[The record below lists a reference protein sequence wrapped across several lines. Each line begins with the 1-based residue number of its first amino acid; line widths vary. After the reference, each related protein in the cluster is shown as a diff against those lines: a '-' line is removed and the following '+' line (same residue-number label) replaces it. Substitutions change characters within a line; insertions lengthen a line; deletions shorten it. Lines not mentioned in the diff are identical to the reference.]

1 MATTTIE
8 PRRTGTYD
16 NLEHPRLATRRK
28 VMRRFGERVLPRIIL
43 VVMCALFILPFYW
56 MVALAFKSN
65 EELAIFPPT
74 LWPHELIWSNFNDA
88 TEVFPFWRFLRNTA
102 TITFLTIIGSVISC
116 PIIAYGFSRIDW
128 PGRDKV
134 FMIVLATVFIP
145 FPVIIV
151 ALFRIWAEV
160 GLIDTYWPLV
170 LPRFFGT
177 AFWIFLMRQFFMQ
190 IPRDLDDAAV
200 IDGAG
205 YGQILFR
212 VILPLAKPA
221 VATVA
226 IFSFLGH
233 WNDFIHPLI
242 YLSSIEKFPLS
253 VGLRWFTQQPNDLSE
268 PREHLLMTAAMLM
281 MLPCVAIFFAMQ
293 RYFVR
298 GIILSGLKG

>member
-74 LWPHELIWSNFNDA
+74 LWPHELIWSNFKDA

-190 IPRDLDDAAV
+190 LSRDLSDAARL
-200 IDGAG
+200 DGANEF
-205 YGQILFR
+205 QIFR
-212 VILPLAKPA
+212 QIILPQSLPA
-221 VATVA
+221 IGVVA
-226 IFSFLGH
+226 IFSALAA
-233 WNDFIHPLI
+233 WNDFIGPLI
-242 YLSSIEKFPLS
+242 FLQSESSYTLAI
-253 VGLRWFTQQPNDLSE
+253 GLTFFQAQDAYDIKYN
-268 PREHLLMTAAMLM
+268 LLMAASTLIV
-281 MLPCVAIFFAMQ
+281 LPVVLLFLLFQ
-293 RYFVR
+293 RSF
-298 GIILSGLKG
+298 ISGLSIGSIK

>member
-74 LWPHELIWSNFNDA
+74 LWPHELIWSNFKDA

-190 IPRDLDDAAV
+190 LSRDLSDAAKL
-200 IDGAG
+200 DGANEF
-205 YGQILFR
+205 QIFR
-212 VILPLAKPA
+212 QIILPQSLPA
-221 VATVA
+221 IGVVA
-226 IFSFLGH
+226 IFAALAA
-233 WNDFIHPLI
+233 WNDFIGPLI
-242 YLSSIEKFPLS
+242 FLQSESSYTLAI
-253 VGLRWFTQQPNDLSE
+253 GLTFFQAQDAYDIKYN
-268 PREHLLMTAAMLM
+268 LLMAASTLIV
-281 MLPCVAIFFAMQ
+281 LPVVLLFLLFQ
-293 RYFVR
+293 RSF
-298 GIILSGLKG
+298 ISGLSIGSVK